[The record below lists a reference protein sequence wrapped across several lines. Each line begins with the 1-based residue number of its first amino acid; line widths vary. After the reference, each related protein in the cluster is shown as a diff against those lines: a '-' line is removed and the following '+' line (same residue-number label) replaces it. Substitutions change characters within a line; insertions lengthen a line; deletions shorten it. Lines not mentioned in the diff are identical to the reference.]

1 MAKTGRK
8 GWILSVVVERIK
20 RDGAEV
26 DRLAC
31 GHEVYARWIG
41 RGYDAPDKRR
51 CHHAHEAEVTL

>member
-8 GWILSVVVERIK
+8 GWIMSVVVERIK

-41 RGYDAPDKRR
+41 RGI
-51 CHHAHEAEVTL
+51 